1 MKLYILSAIIHTVP
15 RRKVLGLEVESMI
28 SLLSLIFGKN
38 QIIETHF
45 HLGIFFFKIFL
56 NGFCEVILDQ
66 PNWLLGGVC
75 FQIVSPE

>member
-1 MKLYILSAIIHTVP
+1 
-15 RRKVLGLEVESMI
+15 MI